1 MAGKV
6 YAALKGFAGTV
17 SRSIDDVIETFINA
31 ESSDAI
37 LFGAPVVFDATS
49 GGVKNVASTSTGVL
63 GVAVRSTKTE
73 NTYAGN
79 DPKYNAGDLVDV
91 IKRGSVIINVGS
103 SLTPAAGGTVYIT
116 KATGAW
122 ATAADSTNTIDTG
135 WKFKGVKDANYN
147 VEIVLPE
154 RNY

>member
-17 SRSIDDVIETFINA
+17 SRSVDDIIESFVNK
-31 ESSDAI
+31 ESTANI
-37 LFGAPVVFDATS
+37 AFGAPVVFDAST
-49 GGVKNVASTSTGVL
+49 GGVKKVASGSTEAL

-73 NTYAGN
+73 NTYGGN
-79 DPKYNAGDLVDV
+79 DPAYKPGELVDV
-91 IKRGSVIINVGS
+91 IKRGSVIINVGN
-103 SLTPAAGGTVYIT
+103 SLTPAAGGIVYIT

-122 ATAADSTNTIDTG
+122 ATSADSTNTINTG
-135 WKFKGVKDANYN
+135 WKFKGAKDANYN